1 MKLNY
6 ILYDNDNNKEISG
19 DINNLYRINR
29 YIEYN
34 GIKYIF
40 DNIFCNNIINDDENI
55 IKFSIT
61 FKNGYCLLI
70 TIEK

>member
-34 GIKYIF
+34 GLEYIF
-40 DNIFCNNIINDDENI
+40 DSIFCNNIINDDENI

-61 FKNGYCLLI
+61 FKNGYSLLI